1 MLNIHCQKGTA
12 NDARPLDLAQRPN
25 LFQQLSTDLDRTQ
38 DQMIFRYVVHT
49 RVLDYLMCGWHI
61 AIPDL
66 GPPHNQYSVG
76 MSWLC
81 NCKMVEP
88 LK

>member
-1 MLNIHCQKGTA
+1 MPNGVSVNATA
-12 NDARPLDLAQRPN
+12 
-25 LFQQLSTDLDRTQ
+25 SRTY
-38 DQMIFRYVVHT
+38 RYVVHS

-66 GPPHNQYSVG
+66 GLPHSQYSVG
-76 MSWLC
+76 MTWLC